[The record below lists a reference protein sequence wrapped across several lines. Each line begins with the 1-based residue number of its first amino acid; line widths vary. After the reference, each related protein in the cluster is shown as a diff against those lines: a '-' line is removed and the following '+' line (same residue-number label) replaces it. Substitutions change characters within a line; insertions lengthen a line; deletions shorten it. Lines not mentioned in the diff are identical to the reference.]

1 MLDND
6 FITYEYKKG
15 SQLAVSY
22 TQIPKP
28 RLGIFFELFLGF
40 MI

>member
-1 MLDND
+1 MAP
-6 FITYEYKKG
+6 
-15 SQLAVSY
+15 SRAVSY

>member
-1 MLDND
+1 M
-6 FITYEYKKG
+6 KRQ
-15 SQLAVSY
+15 QLLPVSY